1 VMELKYFSFLMR
13 SDFQIKF
20 TFLFRRAPDFVYFFS
35 LVEETLKLKMK
46 LEYWWNDTD
55 KGMQNTRRKT
65 SPGSNSST
73 TNPTWTGLRS
83 NPVRR
88 CGKPATIP
96 NLM

>member
-1 VMELKYFSFLMR
+1 MP
-13 SDFQIKF
+13 SDFQIKVI
-20 TFLFRRAPDFVYFFS
+20 FLFRRAPDFVYLFP

-46 LEYWWNDTD
+46 LEYWWNVTD
-55 KGMQNTRRKT
+55 KRMQSPRRKT
-65 SPGSNSST
+65 SPGSNSFT